1 MAIGDQIRKYRTQAG
16 WSQAWLAEQL
26 GVSQNTISSW
36 ETGRTEPSRQD
47 SRRVAQA
54 LSVEVSALE
63 LVDEAA
69 SEGPSSNPKRRFSSL
84 YTHGFV
90 RAAACA
96 PVVVPAN
103 PAANAE
109 AILEFW
115 READSARA
123 ALLLTPELSLSGYS
137 IDDLLLQA
145 PLLDAVEAAIERLCI
160 ESRDLFPI
168 LIVGA
173 PIRKNE
179 CVYNCAVVIHRGE
192 ILGVVPKSFLPNYR
206 EYYEKRHFGIAS
218 DSPRHDVRLGGVD
231 VPFTSKIVFG
241 DRNLRDFT
249 FHVEICED
257 FWAPT
262 PPSTFGALAGAN
274 ILLNLSASN
283 IVIGKADDRAVLC
296 DSQSRRAI
304 AAYVFAAAGHG
315 ESTTDLAWD
324 GQVIAYEMGEKI
336 AEGERFARDPK
347 IVIADIDV
355 NRIAQERLRNGTF
368 RDSVALHADKL
379 TGWALRDF
387 TLDKHPIA
395 TSPLERKI
403 DRLPFVPDD
412 LSKRDRDCFE
422 AYNIQV
428 SGLAKRIEATSTKR
442 VVIGVS
448 GGIDSTHALIVIARA
463 FDLLGLPRK
472 GIIGVTM
479 PGFATSDATKTSAWE
494 LMAALGIDAREVSIE
509 PLAQR
514 MLEDLDHPAARGEP
528 VYDVA
533 YENVQAGLRTDYLFR
548 LANKEGGFVVGT
560 GDLSELALGW
570 CTYGVGDHMSHYN
583 VNGGAPKTL
592 IQYLIRWVADS
603 KLFDAKTSNTLIKV
617 LEGEISPELIPGA
630 APQSTQA
637 VVGPYELQ
645 DFNLYYFTRYGM
657 KPSKILFLAQSAWGD
672 KYDYATLKKW
682 LGVFISRFFANQ
694 YKRSAVPNGPKIVSG
709 GALSPRGDWRM
720 PSDASAAIWLSE
732 LEANT
737 PETLD

>member
-1 MAIGDQIRKYRTQAG
+1 MA
-16 WSQAWLAEQL
+16 
-26 GVSQNTISSW
+26 
-36 ETGRTEPSRQD
+36 SRNAQD
-47 SRRVAQA
+47 N
-54 LSVEVSALE
+54 
-63 LVDEAA
+63 AA
-69 SEGPSSNPKRRFSSL
+69 TRFKSL
-84 YTHGFV
+84 YAHGFV
-90 RAAACA
+90 RVAACA
-96 PVVVPAN
+96 PVVAPAD

-109 AILEFW
+109 AILKFW
-115 READSARA
+115 READAEKA
-123 ALLLTPELSLSGYS
+123 AILLTPELSISGYA
-137 IDDLLLQA
+137 IDDLLLQE
-145 PLLDAVEAAIERLCI
+145 PLLDAAEDAIGKLKQ
-160 ESRDLFPI
+160 ESEKLFPI

-173 PIRKNE
+173 PLRSGGSI
-179 CVYNCAVVIHRGE
+179 YNCAVVIHRGE

-206 EYYEKRHFGIAS
+206 EFYEKRYFGVAS
-218 DSPRHDVRLGGVD
+218 DTNAGLIELCGETVS
-231 VPFTSKIVFG
+231 FTAETIFVAS
-241 DRNLRDFT
+241 DNPDFS

-283 IVIGKADDRAVLC
+283 IVIGKAEDRAVLC

-304 AAYVFAAAGHG
+304 AAYVFAAAGRG

-336 AEGERFARDPK
+336 ADGERFARDPK
-347 IVIADIDV
+347 LVIADIDV
-355 NRIAQERLRNGTF
+355 ARITQERRRNGTF
-368 RDSVALHADKL
+368 RDAAAPFQIELGAWARIPFELNAPAEKL
-379 TGWALRDF
+379 PLR
-387 TLDKHPIA
+387 
-395 TSPLERKI
+395 RKI
-403 DRLPFVPDD
+403 DRFPFVPDD
-412 LSKRDRDCFE
+412 PSKRDRDCYE

-428 SGLAKRIEATSTKR
+428 SGLAKRIETTGSDR

-463 FDLLGLPRK
+463 FDLLDLPRK
-472 GIIGVTM
+472 NIVGVTM
-479 PGFATSDATKTSAWE
+479 PGFATSDATKANAWA
-494 LMAALGIDAREVSIE
+494 LMNALGIDAREVSIE

-528 VYDVA
+528 AYDVA

-592 IQYLIRWVADS
+592 IQYLIRWVAES
-603 KLFDAKTSNTLIKV
+603 NLFDINTSQTLIKV

-630 APQSTQA
+630 QPQSTQA

-645 DFNLYYFTRYGM
+645 DFNLYWLTRYGL
-657 KPSKILFLAQSAWGD
+657 KPSKILFLAWSAWRE

-682 LGVFISRFFANQ
+682 LTVFITRFFANQ

-720 PSDASAAIWLSE
+720 PSDASAAVWLAE
-732 LEANT
+732 LRDNT
-737 PETLD
+737 PEALD

>member
-1 MAIGDQIRKYRTQAG
+1 VKRSA
-16 WSQAWLAEQL
+16 SQE
-26 GVSQNTISSW
+26 TI
-36 ETGRTEPSRQD
+36 
-47 SRRVAQA
+47 
-54 LSVEVSALE
+54 
-63 LVDEAA
+63 
-69 SEGPSSNPKRRFSSL
+69 
-84 YTHGFV
+84 FV
-90 RAAACA
+90 
-96 PVVVPAN
+96 
-103 PAANAE
+103 
-109 AILEFW
+109 
-115 READSARA
+115 
-123 ALLLTPELSLSGYS
+123 
-137 IDDLLLQA
+137 
-145 PLLDAVEAAIERLCI
+145 
-160 ESRDLFPI
+160 
-168 LIVGA
+168 
-173 PIRKNE
+173 
-179 CVYNCAVVIHRGE
+179 
-192 ILGVVPKSFLPNYR
+192 
-206 EYYEKRHFGIAS
+206 AS
-218 DSPRHDVRLGGVD
+218 DNP
-231 VPFTSKIVFG
+231 
-241 DRNLRDFT
+241 DFS

-283 IVIGKADDRAVLC
+283 IVIGKAEDRAVLC

-304 AAYVFAAAGHG
+304 AAYVFAAAGRG

-324 GQVIAYEMGEKI
+324 GQVIGYEMGEKI

-347 IVIADIDV
+347 LVIADIDV
-355 NRIAQERLRNGTF
+355 SRIAQERLRNGTF
-368 RDSVALHADKL
+368 RDAAAPFQSELSVWARIPFELNAPTEAL
-379 TGWALRDF
+379 
-387 TLDKHPIA
+387 
-395 TSPLERKI
+395 PLQRKI

-412 LSKRDRDCFE
+412 PSKRDRDCYE

-428 SGLAKRIEATSTKR
+428 SGLAKRIETTSATR
-442 VVIGVS
+442 VVIGIS

-472 GIIGVTM
+472 NIIGVTM
-479 PGFATSDATKTSAWE
+479 PGFATSDATKANAWA
-494 LMAALGIDAREVSIE
+494 LMNALGIDAREVSIE

-548 LANKEGGFVVGT
+548 LANKEHGFVVGT

-592 IQYLIRWVADS
+592 IQYLIRWVAES
-603 KLFDAKTSNTLIKV
+603 KLFDSTTSRTLIKV
-617 LEGEISPELIPGA
+617 LEGEISPELVPGA
-630 APQSTQA
+630 QPQSTQA

-645 DFNLYYFTRYGM
+645 DFNLYWLTRYGL
-657 KPSKILFLAQSAWGD
+657 KPSKILFLAWSAWRE

-682 LGVFISRFFANQ
+682 LNVFITRFFANQ

-720 PSDASAAIWLSE
+720 PSDASAAVWLAE
-732 LEANT
+732 LRDNT